1 MLKRRFRLPSPA
13 LVISLVA
20 LSLVLGG
27 TAVAASASKHKDV
40 KADIK
45 LIKKLAPTLSVK
57 HAKTANSATTAAS
70 AASATHATSADSATH
85 ATSADSATSA
95 TNATNATNATT
106 AANANALGGV
116 AASGYV
122 KNSGDIYYQ
131 VPFATW
137 APRLST
143 DPFTITRYSDAIG
156 FDRGTIG
163 SSSLVLGA
171 GIPTSLYGKAL
182 ALVGF
187 QMCYSTNTGNAITS
201 VYVYKLTQTT
211 AGNGG
216 SAVVTS
222 DSTTRSDDACR
233 TYSPASPVTLTSA
246 DQFQIYLGVNWTS
259 SGTEIWLGRVT
270 AILRPTSTA
279 GPLHKGVASR
289 SVDPNAAH

>member
-1 MLKRRFRLPSPA
+1 MFTRRFRLPSPA
-13 LVISLVA
+13 LVISTITLG
-20 LSLVLGG
+20 LVLGG
-27 TAVAASASKHKDV
+27 TAFAASTATHKDK
-40 KADIK
+40 KADTK

-57 HAKTANSATTAAS
+57 HAKTA
-70 AASATHATSADSATH
+70 D
-85 ATSADSATSA
+85 SA
-95 TNATNATNATT
+95 TNATNATNATHATSADSATNATHATSATSATNATT
-106 AANANALGGV
+106 AANANSLGGT

-131 VPFATW
+131 IPFATW
-137 APRLST
+137 APRSSG

-156 FDRGTIG
+156 FNRGTTG
-163 SSSLVLGA
+163 FSDLVLGA

-187 QMCYSTNTGNAITS
+187 QMCYSTNTGNEITGVS
-201 VYVYKLTQTT
+201 IYQLTQTT

-216 SAVVTS
+216 SAVVAS
-222 DSTTRSDDACR
+222 DSTTRTDDACR
-233 TYSPASPVTLTSA
+233 TYSPASPITLTSA

-279 GPLHKGVASR
+279 GPLRKGTAS
-289 SVDPNAAH
+289 SGKASHSTDPNAAH